1 MNKSWKEHLLSSG
14 VPLEHSVAETVQ
26 NLGLSGP
33 TEFKYERPNELG
45 IPTVFSVDVHASQ
58 VNIRPGQVWIDFFIE
73 CKYRHDS
80 IKWIFTPQEDN
91 YLNFEFNERD
101 LYNVLDQFADG
112 FELNTSDDPTVQSR
126 YSLCSRGIEILPQ
139 GPNPKSIDQAVQQL
153 AYAISD
159 QTAEAIDHQAKH
171 MLGRPSPVWL
181 LVPIIV
187 TTASLWRIRLGQ
199 TLDMIRKATDIDAI
213 AEPRTIVVLH
223 EPPDNLLRRFTRDRL
238 RSRFSEQ
245 EQALLDRQLE
255 RIGANSFDVF
265 CDAIATYHPSYWII
279 CHYSHLKSE
288 LQFILDRF
296 AGRDVVCR
304 RKIQRGRPNKRLH
317 RIADKTGSR

>member
-26 NLGLSGP
+26 SLGLSGP

-45 IPTVFSVDVHASQ
+45 IPTVFSVDVRAAQ
-58 VNIRPGQVWIDFFIE
+58 VNIRHSQVWIDFFIE
-73 CKYRHDS
+73 CKYRHDN
-80 IKWIFTPQEDN
+80 IKWIFTPQEEN
-91 YLNFEFNERD
+91 YLTFEFNERD

-112 FELNTSDDPTVQSR
+112 FKLNTSDDPSVQSR
-126 YSLCSRGIEILPQ
+126 YPLCSRGIEILPQ

-159 QTAEAIDHQAKH
+159 QTVEAIDHQTKH

-187 TTASLWRIRLGQ
+187 TTASLWRIRLGV
-199 TLDMIRKATDIDAI
+199 TVDMIRKATDIDAI
-213 AEPRTIVVLH
+213 AEPRMIVVLH

-245 EQALLDRQLE
+245 EQALLDRQLN
-255 RIGANSFDVF
+255 RIGSHNFDFF
-265 CDAIATYHPSYWII
+265 CDVRATHYPSYWII
-279 CHYSHLKSE
+279 CHYSQLKSE
-288 LQFILDRF
+288 LEFILDRF
-296 AGRDVVCR
+296 AGGNVVSR
-304 RKIQRGRPNKRLH
+304 RKMQRG
-317 RIADKTGSR
+317 GSEQTAPPDRR

>member
-26 NLGLSGP
+26 GLGLSGP
-33 TEFKYERPNELG
+33 TEFKYERPNELD
-45 IPTVFSVDVHASQ
+45 IPTVFSIDVHTSK
-58 VNIRPGQVWIDFFIE
+58 VDIPPSKVWIDFFIE

-80 IKWIFTPQEDN
+80 IKWIFTPQEEN

-112 FELNTSDDPTVQSR
+112 FELITSDYPSVQSR
-126 YSLCSRGIEILPQ
+126 YPLCSRGIEILPQ

-159 QTAEAIDHQAKH
+159 QTAEAIDHQTKH
-171 MLGRPSPVWL
+171 MLGHPSPVWL
-181 LVPIIV
+181 LIPIIV

-223 EPPDNLLRRFTRDRL
+223 EPPDNLLRRFTKDTL
-238 RSRFSEQ
+238 KSRFSDQ
-245 EQALLDRQLE
+245 EQKLLDRQLK
-255 RIGANSFDVF
+255 RVGSHNFDFF
-265 CDAIATYHPSYWII
+265 CDVRATYYPSYWII
-279 CHYSHLKSE
+279 CHYSQLKSE
-288 LQFILDRF
+288 LEFILDRF
-296 AGRDVVCR
+296 SGIDVVSR
-304 RKIQRGRPNKRLH
+304 RKMQRRGPNKRLQ
-317 RIADKTGSR
+317 RIAGKSGSR